1 MERAVELTTG
11 NESQLTKL
19 IQSGDVS
26 RAVQLAKAAIVAV
39 DEDKQV
45 QPVNQELLKEKRKEV
60 IHKFATLQLQSTKE
74 MILCHLAQFL
84 NCALNVLGMAMCCDW
99 LKKTSPPGH
108 LISWC
113 KTAQGLR
120 YRLYLHQALVVL
132 RVLSLFAVVFY
143 SF

>member
-1 MERAVELTTG
+1 MLWLLSIQSQVLELQLKAEKLVERAVELTTG

-74 MILCHLAQFL
+74 MILCPLAQFL
-84 NCALNVLGMAMCCDW
+84 NCALNVLGMA
-99 LKKTSPPGH
+99 
-108 LISWC
+108 
-113 KTAQGLR
+113 
-120 YRLYLHQALVVL
+120 VL
-132 RVLSLFAVVFY
+132 
-143 SF
+143 